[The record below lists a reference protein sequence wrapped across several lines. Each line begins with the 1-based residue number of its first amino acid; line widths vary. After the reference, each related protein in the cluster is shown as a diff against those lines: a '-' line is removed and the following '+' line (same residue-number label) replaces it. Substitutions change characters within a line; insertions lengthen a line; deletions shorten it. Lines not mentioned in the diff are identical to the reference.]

1 MLLII
6 FVLVIPGIA
15 AAVLD
20 QSTTVAVKQT
30 KALTVSEPTFKEYR
44 GVKIGMTATDVRQ
57 KLGDPKI
64 KDKAQD
70 FFAFGDNESAQFF
83 YDAEQKVY
91 AISIDF
97 TGKSAPT
104 ALDVL
109 GEEVTPKADG
119 SLYRIKQYPTAGY
132 WVSYNRTSGDAGMVS
147 VTIQKLGLGK
157 KTS

>member
-1 MLLII
+1 MMMNFAKTMAMLLII

-64 KDKAQD
+64 KDKAQEID
-70 FFAFGDNESAQFF
+70 DRLARVKRVRIGMGNYQDVMNAYNEMFDGIIDSVKELATVVSALVPPV
-83 YDAEQKVY
+83 DRNDE
-91 AISIDF
+91 
-97 TGKSAPT
+97 GKP
-104 ALDVL
+104 
-109 GEEVTPKADG
+109 
-119 SLYRIKQYPTAGY
+119 
-132 WVSYNRTSGDAGMVS
+132 
-147 VTIQKLGLGK
+147 
-157 KTS
+157 